1 VADAAAAS
9 ATSQG
14 GILIAALQARC
25 LTPDDSS
32 AGVTFRRLRILRLDH
47 FDEDQIRTINPTQ
60 PRKRRATSRKN
71 DFAKQVIVRK
81 QETHKLVFLY
91 NL

>member
-32 AGVTFRRLRILRLDH
+32 AASHFGGSGFSVRITLMK
-47 FDEDQIRTINPTQ
+47 ITINPTQ

-81 QETHKLVFLY
+81 QETHKLVSFLY